1 MRSELFGTP
10 KRAIFLSTFTRSTL
24 LEECIKSILS
34 AKDREKYLFF
44 LIQQGRNEDT
54 SRIIAK
60 YRNQI
65 DYVFFS
71 EGEYDSAIKNIN
83 YNRVKGYQIAFGTL
97 NCDYA
102 VAVEDDVEISRDALV
117 FVDQMMVKFA
127 RHRNFG
133 CVNLLSLGNPNELE
147 EEFSIYRSPLIGQGS
162 AINSRL
168 WGAFIKNGVMG
179 RIDTEPF
186 DGAVEDLVK
195 CKFSIFPNR
204 SRILDKGWEGTHS
217 TSENDSYFVLNKQ
230 SWMSSP
236 QFVDGYKHIQRDL
249 NLRRDWVSYK
259 RRKNLYYLL
268 RKVALDL
275 NRTKYGNILVRE
287 LRKILKL
294 PSI

>member
-34 AKDREKYLFF
+34 AQDRERYIFF
-44 LIQQGRNEDT
+44 LIQQGRNEEN
-54 SRIIAK
+54 SRIIEK
-60 YRNQI
+60 YLSQI
-65 DYVFFS
+65 DYVFSF
-71 EGEYDSAIKNIN
+71 EGKYESAIKNIN
-83 YNRVKGYQIAFGTL
+83 YNRVKGYQIAFGRL

-117 FVDQMMVKFA
+117 FVDEMMAKFA

-147 EEFSIYRSPLIGQGS
+147 EGFSIYRSPLIGQGS
-162 AINSRL
+162 AINTKL

-179 RIDTEPF
+179 RIDSEPF

-217 TSENDSYFVLNKQ
+217 TNENDSYFVLNKQ
-230 SWMSSP
+230 SWVSSP
-236 QFVDGYKHIQRDL
+236 QVVHGYKHIQCDL
-249 NLRRDWVSYK
+249 NLRKDWVSYK
-259 RRKNLYYLL
+259 RRNNMYYLL
-268 RKVALDL
+268 RKVVLDL

-287 LRKILKL
+287 LRKFLKL

>member
-10 KRAIFLSTFTRSTL
+10 ARAIFLSTFTRSTL

-34 AKDREKYLFF
+34 ATDRERYIFF
-44 LIQQGRNEDT
+44 VIQQGGNEET
-54 SRIIAK
+54 SRIIEK
-60 YRNQI
+60 YRDQI

-71 EGEYDSAIKNIN
+71 QVKYESAIKNIN
-83 YNRVKGYQIAFGTL
+83 YNRVKGYEIAFGKL
-97 NCDYA
+97 NCEYA

-117 FVDQMMVKFA
+117 FVDQMMNKFA

-147 EEFSIYRSPLIGQGS
+147 EGFSIYRSPLIGQGS
-162 AINSRL
+162 AINSKL
-168 WGAFIKNGVMG
+168 WGAFIRNGVKG
-179 RIDTEPF
+179 RIDFEPF

-217 TSENDSYFVLNKQ
+217 TNENDTYFVLNKQ
-230 SWMSSP
+230 SWVSSP
-236 QFVDGYKHIQRDL
+236 QFIDTYKHIQRDL
-249 NLRRDWVSYK
+249 NLRSDWVSYK
-259 RRKNLYYLL
+259 RRKNVYYLL
-268 RKVALDL
+268 RKLALDL
-275 NRTKYGNILVRE
+275 NRTKCGNILVRE
-287 LRKILKL
+287 SRKILKL